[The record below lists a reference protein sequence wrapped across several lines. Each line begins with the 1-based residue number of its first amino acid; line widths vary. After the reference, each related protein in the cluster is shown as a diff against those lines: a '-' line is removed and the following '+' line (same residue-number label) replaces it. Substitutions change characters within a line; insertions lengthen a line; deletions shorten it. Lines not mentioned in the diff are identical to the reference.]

1 MRAGRG
7 AGRRR
12 PRGGYTLTL
21 VVLFL
26 MLLLTLLGTTFRQ
39 AASVLR
45 MEAAQSRQIL
55 RDEGPLRAAAAGV
68 RLLQNGP
75 PASDPFMTRLSVATS
90 AGTRLYDVTLASEP
104 ERGANH
110 WSVSVTP
117 APLE

>member
-1 MRAGRG
+1 
-7 AGRRR
+7 
-12 PRGGYTLTL
+12 
-21 VVLFL
+21 
-26 MLLLTLLGTTFRQ
+26 LLLTLLGTNFRQ

-45 MEAAQSRQIL
+45 RESAQSRQIL
-55 RDEGPLRAAAAGV
+55 RDEGPLRAAGAGV

-75 PASDPFMTRLSVATS
+75 PASDPFLTRLSVATS
-90 AGTRLYDVTLASEP
+90 SGPRRYVVTLTSEP